1 MVTKYERLLK
11 IRRKKKVFT
20 RSMSTETIIT
30 VLDQKLSGPKMFW
43 KPILMKLDQMKRK
56 SV

>member
-30 VLDQKLSGPKMFW
+30 VLDQKLRGPKMF
-43 KPILMKLDQMKRK
+43 
-56 SV
+56 

>member
-11 IRRKKKVFT
+11 IRRKKNVFT

-30 VLDQKLSGPKMFW
+30 VLDQKLSGPKMF
-43 KPILMKLDQMKRK
+43 
-56 SV
+56 